1 MPDKSGQEQDGIVI
15 RDEVQSF
22 GKAARM
28 TDKFR
33 AKFSQPPTTLNDP
46 AVVSRCVTF
55 QSIHERLIL

>member
-28 TDKFR
+28 TDKLR
-33 AKFSQPPTTLNDP
+33 AKFSGPSLFG
-46 AVVSRCVTF
+46 VGSC
-55 QSIHERLIL
+55 

>member
-1 MPDKSGQEQDGIVI
+1 MPDKSRQEQDGIVI

-28 TDKFR
+28 TDKLW
-33 AKFSQPPTTLNDP
+33 AKFSQPSTKLNDP
-46 AVVSRCVTF
+46 AVASRRVPF